1 MKRVRKLDSTQVA
14 ATKVHV
20 ATWWLTAV
28 LLSLIAIQTRSNFL
42 CLAIITLAILA
53 HRFFSQ
59 PSPWSGAL
67 RISALL
73 ALFTISFRLL
83 MAILIGV
90 GYESDPIATLPQL
103 RLPSWMAGLII
114 GGPISWSRLSAAF
127 SSALILATVIILIGA
142 AQTLTS
148 PRRVLRAL
156 PNPFYEFGLVIVIA
170 TSLVPQFVEST
181 TRIKRAFDLR
191 GIKNPSLV
199 QLATPIVED
208 CLERTLAL
216 AASMDIRGYGAKRKR
231 TSLHRERFSLL
242 DLLIL
247 SLGVISYWL
256 VIV

>member
-1 MKRVRKLDSTQVA
+1 MRKIGNTQVA
-14 ATKVHV
+14 ANKVHV
-20 ATWWLTAV
+20 VTWWITAV
-28 LLSLIAIQTRSNFL
+28 LLSLIAIEARNNFL
-42 CLAIITLAILA
+42 CLAIIALAILT
-53 HRFFSQ
+53 HRFCSQ

-67 RISALL
+67 RIGLLL
-73 ALFTISFRLL
+73 ALFTISFRLV

-90 GYESDPIATLPQL
+90 GYEADPIATLPQL
-103 RLPSWMAGLII
+103 RLPDWMAGLII
-114 GGPISWSRLSAAF
+114 GGPISWSRLTAAF

-181 TRIKRAFDLR
+181 TRIKRAFCLR
-191 GIKNPSLV
+191 GIEKPSLV

-216 AASMDIRGYGAKRKR
+216 AASMDIRGYGAERKR

-242 DLLIL
+242 DLIIL